1 MQEWTKIARASIK
14 ILLVILLV
22 GMLSACGSSEEGSS
36 ENGIASCGSSDS
48 TECEPDHSD
57 KDCMG
62 CEVFKTLMNDV
73 VRRTINVAF
82 TKVYLINGEPNT
94 TRRKITDKYGFYST
108 WEGTSGNCGIIT
120 VFVPKERCTRALLNA
135 LKEYDPLLGAL
146 GMNDEPRTYPTID

>member
-1 MQEWTKIARASIK
+1 M
-14 ILLVILLV
+14 
-22 GMLSACGSSEEGSS
+22 SEELNC
-36 ENGIASCGSSDS
+36 EQLVE
-48 TECEPDHSD
+48 ECANVLLAK
-57 KDCMG
+57 KDVFHA

-146 GMNDEPRTYPTID
+146 GINDEPRTYPTID